1 MIKIIERMTKK
12 KEKQD
17 LTMTLKTFFKTVFEK
32 LKTIPKNYYVYTALI
47 GIIILLSIQC
57 FINISNKGGSNGSE
71 QYHQYT
77 SYEIYQESNQ
87 LRYDS
92 LKLALANEVD
102 RYIQKVSNRGSA
114 LSGLVLIDECLHY
127 DIDLCFVLAQGEQES
142 HFGTQGLARKTNS
155 VFNVYAYDGQSYNAI
170 NAGGKYKHPNNC
182 VAPYLSLLKRD
193 YLVKGKTENDLL
205 NRFVNARWQRY
216 ASAPNYEQALVNK
229 ITNIR
234 NTTDIDSL
242 YQALRKQRLIIGN

>member
-1 MIKIIERMTKK
+1 MTKK
-12 KEKQD
+12 KEKQN
-17 LTMTLKTFFKTVFEK
+17 LTTTIKNFFKTLIGK
-32 LKTIPKNYYVYTALI
+32 LKAVPTSYYIYAALI
-47 GIIILLSIQC
+47 GVIIVLSIKC
-57 FINISNKGGSNGSE
+57 FGNSGATGADSSSE

-77 SYEIYQESNQ
+77 SYEVYQESNQ

-114 LSGLVLIDECLHY
+114 LSGLVIIDECLNY

-170 NAGGKYKHPNNC
+170 NAGGKYKHPNDC
-182 VAPYLSLLKRD
+182 VEPYLALLKRD

-205 NRFVNARWQRY
+205 NRFVNAGGHRY
-216 ASAPNYEQALVNK
+216 ASAPNYEQILVNK
-229 ITNIR
+229 ISNIR

-242 YQALRKQRLIIGN
+242 YQALRKQSLIIGN